1 MSQGNVDLVRALFD
15 AWNSGDLASVMPLI
29 SDGIEWLEIDGV
41 PEAAGAERHGKEAVL
56 AGLESLF
63 ETWQHYRLEPQE
75 VRGVAPDLVVAVV
88 REVARGRASGVEVAS
103 DWGYVM
109 TIRDRK
115 LARVEAYRNPDH
127 ALEAV
132 GLRE

>member
-1 MSQGNVDLVRALFD
+1 MELVRSLFD
-15 AWNSGDLASVMPLI
+15 AWNSGELSSVMPLV
-29 SDGIEWLEIDGV
+29 SDGIELLEVEGV
-41 PEAAGAERHGKEAVL
+41 PEAAGAERQGKEAVL

-63 ETWQHYRLEPQE
+63 ETWQHYRLEPQD
-75 VRGVAPDLVVAVV
+75 VRGVEPDLVVAVV
-88 REVARGRASGVEVAS
+88 REVARGRASGVEVES

-115 LARVEAYRNPDH
+115 LVRVEAYRNPAH

-132 GLRE
+132 GLSE